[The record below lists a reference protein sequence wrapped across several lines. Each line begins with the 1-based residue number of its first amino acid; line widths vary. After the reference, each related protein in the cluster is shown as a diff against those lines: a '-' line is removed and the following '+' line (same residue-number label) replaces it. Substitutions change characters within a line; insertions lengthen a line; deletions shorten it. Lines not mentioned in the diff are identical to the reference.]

1 MGLAKLFDRSSPSWR
16 SIIAFLAASGF
27 ALSFLG
33 WQVAHEREDRY
44 ARQEFDARANDH
56 FLALQSGIDQYINDM
71 SALRASFQTFQPD
84 RAQFQSFAEQLF
96 DNKNAMLA
104 ASWAPRVT
112 REERAEFERK
122 AVEDG
127 LTGYQI
133 RSVAPDGSL
142 SVAPDAPEYF
152 PVLSTRRKSGRAL
165 PFMASTSW
173 TGGCGNRR
181 SSARGTRTGP
191 PRPRFSSS
199 AAARATAT
207 ALSLHCRCTDKARR
221 TTPSRI
227 VVAT

>member
-16 SIIAFLAASGF
+16 SIIVVVAASGF

-33 WQVAHEREDRY
+33 WQFAHEREDRI

-71 SALRASFQTFQPD
+71 LALRASFQTFQPD

-96 DNKNAMLA
+96 ENKNAMLA
-104 ASWAPRVT
+104 ASWSPRVT
-112 REERAEFERK
+112 RDERAEQERK
-122 AVEDG
+122 AVADG

-133 RSVAPDGSL
+133 RSIAPDGSTSGAL
-142 SVAPDAPEYF
+142 R
-152 PVLSTRRKSGRAL
+152 TRRNISRFSTPRRSGRAL
-165 PFMASTSW
+165 PFTASISW
-173 TGGCGNRR
+173 MEACGNRR
-181 SSARGTRTGP
+181 SSARETMIGP
-191 PRPRFSSS
+191 PRRRFSSS

-207 ALSLHCRCTDKARR
+207 ASSLRCRSTDKARR